1 MKVKQVKMAKKA
13 RTVKAVLISVKG
25 TSKKLIA
32 FFFFSIPSLFRLML
46 MRQ

>member
-32 FFFFSIPSLFRLML
+32 FFFSIPSLFRLML